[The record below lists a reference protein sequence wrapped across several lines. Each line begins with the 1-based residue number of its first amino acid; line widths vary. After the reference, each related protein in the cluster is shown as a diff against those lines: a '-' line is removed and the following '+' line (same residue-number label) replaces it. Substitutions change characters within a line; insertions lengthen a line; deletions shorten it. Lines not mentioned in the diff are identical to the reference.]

1 MLLILLFILGICF
14 GSFLNVVIDRIPQKK
29 SIFFPRSHCE
39 KCHKKI
45 AFYDL
50 IPLVSFLVLQGKC
63 RYCKARIGI
72 RTFIIELLS
81 GLLFIIIFLLGFN
94 LMQYIFISAIG
105 LIILAIAVID
115 AEHGVIPDKLLLM
128 LGSISF
134 VYIILSGSNSF
145 LSHISTAVISFLFFV
160 LIFLIT
166 RGRGIGFGDVKY
178 SFFIGFLLSF
188 AQLVIA
194 FYLAFLT
201 GAFISIILIIGGRK
215 KLRGDVIAF
224 GPF

>member
-1 MLLILLFILGICF
+1 
-14 GSFLNVVIDRIPQKK
+14 
-29 SIFFPRSHCE
+29 
-39 KCHKKI
+39 
-45 AFYDL
+45 
-50 IPLVSFLVLQGKC
+50 
-63 RYCKARIGI
+63 
-72 RTFIIELLS
+72 
-81 GLLFIIIFLLGFN
+81 
-94 LMQYIFISAIG
+94 MQYIFISAIG

-201 GAFISIILIIGGRK
+201 GAFISIILVIGGRK
-215 KLRGDVIAF
+215 KFRGDVIAF
-224 GPF
+224 GPFLSFGFLTSLLFDKQIANFVMPFLGMQR